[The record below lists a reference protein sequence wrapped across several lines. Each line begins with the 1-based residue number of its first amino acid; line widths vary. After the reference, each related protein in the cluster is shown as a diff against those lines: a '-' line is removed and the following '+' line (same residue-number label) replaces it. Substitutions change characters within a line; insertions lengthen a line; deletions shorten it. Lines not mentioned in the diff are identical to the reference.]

1 MSHPFYPSGSPRFN
15 HVAMSVPGDLLNEEN
30 RTDICRFWGEVF
42 GFDELPTMTLD
53 RRRLVL
59 SCVDWDQ
66 FIFVVGDGDPMQC
79 PRMDHFG
86 LSVRDLDEMVG
97 VEKRALAY
105 QEHDD
110 RVDIIP
116 AHTDD
121 HGVVKIHSIYVKF
134 LLPMMCE
141 LQWWE
146 LPSSS

>member
-30 RTDICRFWGEVF
+30 RGDICRFWGEVF

-66 FIFVVGDGDPMQC
+66 FVFIVGDGDPMQC

-86 LSVRDLDEMVG
+86 LSVRNLDEMVG

-116 AHTDD
+116 AQTDD

-146 LPSSS
+146 LPSPS